1 MQSVTSLEK
10 VLELPSTPP
19 PSITEKAE
27 KKPLMRG
34 VLHQIA
40 FFVAFITT
48 AVLVATARSTRGA
61 ACAMAFGAS
70 LVILFGVSSLYHRL
84 SWSDAARQRMRRLD
98 HSAIFILIAGGY
110 TPLFALVPSSKGDH
124 LALLMVWCGAALG
137 VTKSMVWPRSPKWV
151 TALLCVVVG
160 WMVIGQVID
169 RSIAVGPI
177 TNWILAAS
185 GATYS
190 LGALVYATKR
200 PNPYPRVF
208 GYHEVFHALTIVASV
223 LLVTHVALVLRHG

>member
-10 VLELPSTPP
+10 ALERELPSTPP
-19 PSITEKAE
+19 PSLAE

-40 FFVAFITT
+40 FFVAFIAT

-70 LVILFGVSSLYHRL
+70 LVVLFGVSSLYHRL
-84 SWSDAARQRMRRLD
+84 SWGDAARQRMRRLD

-124 LALLMVWCGAALG
+124 LALLMVWLGAALG
-137 VTKSMVWPRSPKWV
+137 VTKSMAWPRAPKWI
-151 TALLCVVVG
+151 TALLCVAVG
-160 WMVIGQVID
+160 WMVIGQVFD
-169 RSIAVGPI
+169 RSAIVGPT

-185 GATYS
+185 GTTYS
-190 LGALVYATKR
+190 FGALVYATKR
-200 PNPYPRVF
+200 PNPWPRVF